1 MDSPERKYFEF
12 SNGNIVLDLSRP
24 AVMGIL
30 NTTPDSFSDGGLF
43 VSKNAALDRIGLMV
57 DEGAAIID
65 VGGESTRPGSDPVSV
80 EVELERISPVLEEAV
95 GNYQETLFSIDTT
108 KFEVARRA
116 LELGVHF
123 VNDVSGLRKEPRLA
137 ELCAANNAGYI
148 LMHSQGDPKT
158 MQKKPQYTD
167 VIRDIDIFFSE
178 KLEQLE
184 KWGVNKVILD
194 PGIGFGKTLE
204 HNLNIIRK
212 LDTFTRH
219 GTPLLVGASRKSM
232 IGQILDNRDVSGRLA
247 GTIAVHYHCLLNG
260 AGILRVHD
268 VKEAVDSIQIFQAIH
283 DG

>member
-24 AVMGIL
+24 AVMAIL

-108 KFEVARRA
+108 KYEVAKRA

-268 VKEAVDSIQIFQAIH
+268 VKEAVDSIQIFHAIH

>member
-24 AVMGIL
+24 AVMAIL

-108 KFEVARRA
+108 KYEVAKRA